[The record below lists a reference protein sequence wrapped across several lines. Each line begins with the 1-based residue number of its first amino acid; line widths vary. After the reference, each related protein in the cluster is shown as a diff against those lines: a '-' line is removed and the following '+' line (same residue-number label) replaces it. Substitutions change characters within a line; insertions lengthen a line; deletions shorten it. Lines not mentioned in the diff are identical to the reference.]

1 MQWTNNERTYGWASI
16 ILHWLGALSVIL
28 MLTIGLQADWAG
40 EAGDRARRAEIMGW
54 HISVGATVAAPLIA
68 RVIAHY
74 ALKQPAPVAQPRPLQ
89 IISKATH
96 HLLLLAIVLLFIS
109 GPLAVWSGGRAI
121 EVWGAVSIPSPFAER
136 NQDVHEIAE
145 AVHAVGRYMLYVLIP
160 LHVLGALK
168 HLVID
173 RDNVFRRMLSPLK

>member
-16 ILHWLGALSVIL
+16 LLHWLGALSVIL
-28 MLTIGLQADWAG
+28 MLAIGLQADWAG

-54 HISVGATVAAPLIA
+54 HISVGVTVAALLIA

-74 ALKQPAPVAQPRPLQ
+74 AQKQPAPVPQPRALS

-109 GPLAVWSGGRAI
+109 GPMAVWTGGRALN
-121 EVWGAVSIPSPFAER
+121 VWGVLSIPGPFSER
-136 NQDVHEIAE
+136 NEDMHELAE
-145 AVHAVGRYMLYVLIP
+145 TIHAVGRYMLYVLIP

-173 RDNVFRRMLSPLK
+173 RDDTFKRMLAPLK